1 MLLELSYQY
10 AVDMPVYP
18 GSPQEKF
25 HRDNMMGRGDHCNT
39 TIITHYLHGGTHVDA
54 PFHFYNNGQTI
65 DQIPIENF
73 VYFHP
78 LLIQKEL
85 KKSELIEP
93 EDLNAYG
100 EKLYAADIL
109 LFYTGYCKL
118 RDNAAVYADDF
129 PALSEAAA
137 KLIRTELLNV
147 KAVAIDVLS
156 IESAILGPKEGFK
169 VHKTLLDS
177 EWYDARPLLIFE
189 DVNIGKILNQDVKK
203 ISAFPLRLKGLEASP
218 VNIVAEV

>member
-1 MLLELSYQY
+1 MLLELSYHY

-18 GSPQEKF
+18 GSPAEIF
-25 HRDNMMGRGDHCNT
+25 DRNNVMGRGDDCNT
-39 TIITHYLHGGTHVDA
+39 TVITHYLHGGTHVDA
-54 PFHFYNNGQTI
+54 PFHFYNKGQTI

-78 LLIQKEL
+78 LLIRKEL
-85 KKSELIEP
+85 KKSELIQP
-93 EDLNAYG
+93 EDLKAHS

-109 LFYTGYCKL
+109 LFYTGYCRL
-118 RDNAAVYADDF
+118 RYNAAAYADDF
-129 PALSEAAA
+129 PALSEPAA
-137 KLIRTELLNV
+137 KFIRTELLNV

-156 IESAILGPKEGFK
+156 IESAVLGPKEGFK

-177 EWYDARPLLIFE
+177 DWFNVRPLLIFE

-203 ISAFPLRLKGLEASP
+203 IYAFPLRLKGLDASP
-218 VNIVAEV
+218 VNMVAEV